1 MTGKVFCTLAA
12 LTLALHAAAKLP
24 PSHQEVTM
32 SVKDTL
38 LPEVKDTMWVHLDRG
53 ERTVISG
60 VLGAP
65 GKGLYEMSGWQVF
78 KDDDNRFVFGR
89 ENLPG
94 GQYLVAWRICKG
106 VTVMQEVR
114 KLPRSARKDPVYLR
128 ITIRH
133 DRNIRFYCAM
143 EPHGHFNAD
152 GWDSFSGVCDAG
164 IVKHPGK
171 DGSKGA
177 WSARFIGK
185 GPAGRAPKSRLK
197 PMDAEQ
203 IASIPRTCPYSSQGL
218 AIQGDTAIIIRD
230 KGWCEIYDLKARKS
244 ISLYKLEGND
254 SHCNNAVFGCER
266 GSLFPL
272 LYISEDNGGH
282 ACLVTDIGMD
292 GSRIV
297 QRIYYDSDRTDY
309 PGPFDWMVDREEGLL
324 YTYGGSRWQK
334 RWIKCFP
341 LPKADVPEIH
351 LKREDAIRTLYYDE
365 VGIGQGG
372 FVRDGKIYLTAGY
385 PPYYCKLHVY
395 DARSGKQL
403 LCQDLRELEYE
414 PEGIEFHN
422 GQMHIVF
429 WCGEKGTRIYRFR

>member
-1 MTGKVFCTLAA
+1 MTGKIVCILAA
-12 LTLALHAAAKLP
+12 LAISPVALAKTP
-24 PSHQEVTM
+24 PARQEVVM
-32 SVKDTL
+32 SVRDTL
-38 LPEVKDTMWVHLDRG
+38 LPEVGDTMWVNLERG

-65 GKGLYEMSGWQVF
+65 GKGKYEMSGWQVF
-78 KDDDNRFVFGR
+78 KDDGNRFVFGR

-94 GQYLVAWRICKG
+94 GQYIVAWRICKG
-106 VTVMQEVR
+106 VSVLQEAR
-114 KLPRSARKDPVYLR
+114 KLPRSARKGPVFFR

-133 DRNIRFYCAM
+133 DKNIRFYYAM
-143 EPHGHFNAD
+143 EPHGHFDAE
-152 GWDSFSGVCDAG
+152 GWDSFSGVCAAD
-164 IVKHPGK
+164 IVRHKGN
-171 DGSKGA
+171 DGEKGA
-177 WSARFIGK
+177 WSARFTGK
-185 GPAGRAPKSRLK
+185 GPEGRVFKNRIRPF
-197 PMDAEQ
+197 DAFLVG
-203 IASIPRTCPYSSQGL
+203 SIPRTTPYSSQGL

-230 KGWCEIYDLKARKS
+230 KGWCEIFDMKAQKS
-244 ISLYKLEGND
+244 LSLYKLEGND
-254 SHCNNAVFGCER
+254 SHCNNAVFGCGK

-297 QRIYYDSDRTDY
+297 QRIYYDTDGTDY
-309 PGPFDWMVDREEGLL
+309 PGPFDWMVDRDNGLL

-341 LPKADVPEIH
+341 LPKTDTAEVH
-351 LKREDAIRTLYYDE
+351 LKAEDAVRTLYYDE

-395 DARSGKQL
+395 DAVSGRQL
-403 LCQDLRELEYE
+403 LCQDLRELLYE
-414 PEGIEFHN
+414 PEGIEWHD
-422 GQMHIVF
+422 GHLYVVF
-429 WCGEKGTRIYRFR
+429 WCGKEGTKIYRLE